1 MISSRLDYKAY
12 LKADMV
18 ALGKNFDLPF
28 EKIKVLFLPDYIL
41 RFQRLLRKVEYY
53 KNCKKSFFGK
63 IRWVLLLYRYRKLS
77 LKLGFT
83 IPLNVFGPGLA
94 IVHYG
99 NIIVS
104 NNASIGSN
112 CRINAC
118 TNIGAS
124 GGSDKAPQLGDNV
137 YIAPGAK
144 IYGDIVIAN
153 NIAIAANAVVNKSFL
168 EENILIGGI
177 PAKKLKEID
186 ITRIIK
192 HIKNDG

>member
-1 MISSRLDYKAY
+1 MILSKFDYKEY
-12 LKADMV
+12 LTADRK
-18 ALGKNFDLPF
+18 ALGRDLYSSVKRIKN
-28 EKIKVLFLPDYIL
+28 IISPDYIF
-41 RFQRLLRKVEYY
+41 RFQKLLRKTEFYN
-53 KNCKKSFFGK
+53 NCKKSFFGRV
-63 IRWVLLLYRYRKLS
+63 RWLLLLYRFRRLS

-99 NIIVS
+99 TIIVS
-104 NNASIGSN
+104 NKSRIGKN
-112 CRINAC
+112 CRINAG

-124 GGSDKAPQLGDNV
+124 GGSDLAPQMGDNI

-153 NIAIAANAVVNKSFL
+153 NVAIAANSVVNKSFL

-177 PAKKLKEID
+177 PAKKLKKID
-186 ITRIIK
+186 IRKIIK
-192 HIKNDG
+192 HI